1 MMEAVNF
8 IFYGQKDFQPVGG
21 KVVSYFYD
29 SFFAL
34 WKSGIDEDLRTAL
47 RNHPQAEIWA
57 SAFIHDGSLGWLLY
71 YGT

>member
-29 SFFAL
+29 AFFAL
-34 WKSGIDEDLRTAL
+34 VSPGGNPHLTEL
-47 RNHPQAEIWA
+47 P
-57 SAFIHDGSLGWLLY
+57 
-71 YGT
+71 